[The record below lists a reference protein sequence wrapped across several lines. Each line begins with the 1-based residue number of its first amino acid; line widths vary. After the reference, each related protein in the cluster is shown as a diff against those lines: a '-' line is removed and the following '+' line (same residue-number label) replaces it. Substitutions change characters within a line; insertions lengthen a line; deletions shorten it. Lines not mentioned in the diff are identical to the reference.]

1 MINSMTGYG
10 RARCEV
16 NGGTYTVE
24 IKTVNNRYFK
34 TSVRLPESVTFLEE
48 DIDKLLRSSLHRG
61 TVTCVLRMKDVSAE
75 VLFDVDEQALV
86 ACIERLGRVASSAG
100 LEGRI
105 DVGSLL
111 TLPGIIQAVLPDEEA
126 MVRLKQEV
134 LAATQ
139 EAIEQVKKMRAIEGE
154 ALAADLEANC
164 EAIKT
169 DLEQI
174 SVRSGGVLRA
184 YQERLKKRVDALL
197 AETELHLDEDMLAR
211 EVAIFAERADICEEL
226 TRLDSHIQ
234 QFIQSCRT
242 DSVAGRRLDFISQ
255 EMFREANTI
264 ASKAADAEIIRYV
277 VDIKCRIDRM
287 KEQVQNVE

>member
-1 MINSMTGYG
+1 MIKSMTGYG
-10 RARCEV
+10 QARCEV
-16 NGGTYTVE
+16 NGASYTVE

-34 TSVRLPESVTFLEE
+34 SSVRLPESVTFLEE
-48 DIDKLLRSSLHRG
+48 EVDKLLRKSLHRG
-61 TVTCVLRMKDVSAE
+61 TVTCVLRLKDASAD
-75 VLFDVDEQALV
+75 VLFDIDERALM

-111 TLPGIIQAVLPDEEA
+111 TLPGIIQAVSPDEEA

-134 LAATQ
+134 LTATQ
-139 EAIEQVKKMRAIEGE
+139 EAIEQVKKMRSIEGA

-164 EAIKT
+164 ETIKS

-174 SVRSGGVLRA
+174 RLRSDGVLRA
-184 YQERLKKRVDALL
+184 YQERLKTRVDALL
-197 AETELHLDEDMLAR
+197 AETELQLDEDMLAR
-211 EVAIFAERADICEEL
+211 EVAIFAEMADICEEL
-226 TRLDSHIQ
+226 TRLDSHLR
-234 QFIQSCRT
+234 QFTESCRAN
-242 DSVAGRRLDFISQ
+242 SVAGRRLDFISQ

-264 ASKAADAEIIRYV
+264 ASKAADAEIIRDV